1 MVEPAVGAVNLLLG
15 VIRSEARLLRGVRA
29 DVQFI
34 QEEMES
40 MKSFLAHLSRTAPPT
55 GEHNEQVRTWMDQV
69 RRLAIDCSG
78 CIDVYMYR
86 GNPDIH
92 RARGGLRRYY
102 TLLWLPWFLRKMW
115 AQHCAATRL
124 RELKDRARDIADRR
138 SRYGV
143 EIPASSSG
151 FGGPGNMPGENEQD
165 GDLEIIQ
172 ATTATTTGHSGRQR
186 QGGEA
191 AFSWLTSDH
200 VPDLEDYFIGKLASW
215 MKQQVHQQ
223 GNNTAGT
230 EGSTIPSIAIAAPG
244 PEDARALAHGAL
256 SVAATHFKRK
266 VIFVDIPGGVEN
278 IYSQTVQVEDIL
290 SYILTGLEL
299 EKSNSH
305 QQGTIQGGR
314 EEENKYRLHYWC
326 NRGTTGDIHYDDK
339 RKKVTLG
346 IRKIIKEMEVDD
358 KITKIKSE
366 IHQMDD
372 QLQKLED
379 DFAGP

>member
-172 ATTATTTGHSGRQR
+172 ATTATTTGHS
-186 QGGEA
+186 
-191 AFSWLTSDH
+191 
-200 VPDLEDYFIGKLASW
+200 
-215 MKQQVHQQ
+215 
-223 GNNTAGT
+223 
-230 EGSTIPSIAIAAPG
+230 
-244 PEDARALAHGAL
+244 EDARALAHGAL